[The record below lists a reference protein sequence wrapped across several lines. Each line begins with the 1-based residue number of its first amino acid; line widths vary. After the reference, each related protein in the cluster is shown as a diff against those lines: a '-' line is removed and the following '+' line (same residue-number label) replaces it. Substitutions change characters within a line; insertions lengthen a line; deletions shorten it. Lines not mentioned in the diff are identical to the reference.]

1 MGARMR
7 RRRRSVARPGW
18 MIMMMGV
25 VVIMMIMNRKMT
37 VMIMLAI
44 MTKNGD
50 GNDRSTPSAENSDR
64 NMASMLCV
72 R

>member
-1 MGARMR
+1 
-7 RRRRSVARPGW
+7 
-18 MIMMMGV
+18 
-25 VVIMMIMNRKMT
+25 MMIMNRKMT
-37 VMIMLAI
+37 VMIISVI

-50 GNDRSTPSAENSDR
+50 DNERSTPSAENSDR

>member
-7 RRRRSVARPGW
+7 RRRRSVAHPGI
-18 MIMMMGV
+18 MIRMVIMMM
-25 VVIMMIMNRKMT
+25 MNRKMT
-37 VMIMLAI
+37 VMIMLTI

-50 GNDRSTPSAENSDR
+50 DNERSTPSAENSDR